1 MKKFSRDLFRCTLGS
16 SAAEFAMVLPLLL
29 LLIFGLID
37 AGRFMWACNKAEKAT
52 QMGVRYAVATNMVPS
67 ALSSYDFTSAGVVG
81 GNPIATA
88 IFGKATCT
96 NTGCTCTGSAN
107 QCGFNSGDF
116 VKIVNRMQSFY
127 PELAASNV
135 EVIYENIGLGYAG
148 DPNGPDV
155 SPLITVSLRQDGNR
169 LNFQPMTL
177 LLFGASIPMPAFSAA
192 LTMEDGSGTVA
203 N

>member
-1 MKKFSRDLFRCTLGS
+1 MMKLLSLLRADRRGS

-29 LLIFGLID
+29 LFIFGLID
-37 AGRFMWACNKAEKAT
+37 AGRFMWTCNRAEKAT
-52 QMGVRYAVATNMVPS
+52 QMGVRYAVTTNMVPS

-81 GNPIATA
+81 GNAVSTT
-88 IFGKATCT
+88 IFGSATCT
-96 NTGCTCTGSAN
+96 STGCSCTGSSG
-107 QCGFNSGDF
+107 QCGFSSTDF
-116 VKIVNRMQSFY
+116 TNIVNRMRLFF

-135 EVIYENIGLGYAG
+135 QVVYQNVGLGYAG

-155 SPLITVSLRQDGNR
+155 SPLVTVSLRQDGNR
-169 LNFQPMTL
+169 PQFQPITL
-177 LLFGASIPMPAFSAA
+177 LLFGASIPLPSFSAA